1 MQTNTQM
8 HQEKKSNPPKK
19 DWVQEKPLNFVW
31 DPAFWESFIFPCVKR
46 VLALWKMEKTKKRK
60 SKHSILQTHGP
71 WTLSECACS
80 VLTQDCA
87 EVRTQKEVLISVKT
101 ILPFVGK
108 IKVLTETL
116 WLLYL
121 WCWGQ
126 IINAICVL
134 EIPLKFQLNL
144 IYVLS
149 ASFPK
154 RVCFWAK
161 WFHLYSYICKWSL
174 SYCTL
179 QSPILFS
186 FSFKL
191 LQVSQR
197 KNKKKTKHILTAV
210 ALFPLLSI
218 WYVICDHTSRSLC
231 L

>member
-19 DWVQEKPLNFVW
+19 DWVQENHSISFEIQLFESLLYFLVW
-31 DPAFWESFIFPCVKR
+31 KEYLPY
-46 VLALWKMEKTKKRK
+46 EKWRKQKKR

-101 ILPFVGK
+101 TLPFVGK

-161 WFHLYSYICKWSL
+161 LFHLYSYICKWSL

-179 QSPILFS
+179 RSPVLFS

-191 LQVSQR
+191 LQVSPR
-197 KNKKKTKHILTAV
+197 KNKKKTKHIQTAV